1 MFLRCCIANLT
12 KRNCTFPLQIPL
24 KKCSNRFVDSRVQRM
39 SCLVYDTSIKT
50 CNFNIQLL
58 NCLPA
63 TNSSPLKYS
72 MVVKWGWISWHH
84 WHYYSPGTT
93 TYRVQHISIFIY
105 IFLFQFVNKMLYLLL
120 LFPFYSF
127 CFIFFFTYRVI
138 RILDLSGITMAT
150 VQSSIWKNNRATLD
164 LLNIIEIVRNNISRE
179 KHQLLEYLLDVIIQF
194 DLKYRSTCYIPNK
207 FHHKILMEMP

>member
-1 MFLRCCIANLT
+1 
-12 KRNCTFPLQIPL
+12 
-24 KKCSNRFVDSRVQRM
+24 M
-39 SCLVYDTSIKT
+39 SCLVYDTSIKA

-84 WHYYSPGTT
+84 WYYYSPGTT
-93 TYRVQHISIFIY
+93 TYRAQHISIFIY
-105 IFLFQFVNKMLYLLL
+105 IF
-120 LFPFYSF
+120 F
-127 CFIFFFTYRVI
+127 CFNLLIKCYIYCYYCHFTLFVSFFFTYRVI

-150 VQSSIWKNNRATLD
+150 LQSSIWKNNRATLD
-164 LLNIIEIVRNNISRE
+164 LLNIIEIVRNNISRK